1 MKRSSLMTFSVAAH
15 VAVAVGLGAI
25 QVRKSHTPT
34 PVELV
39 DVKRPPPEKEKP
51 PEEPPKPKPP
61 PSQRPVRPR
70 ASARAATPTQSSPT
84 PRLAGFDGMPDFG
97 VALSGT
103 GDGIAIPVA
112 DQEMA
117 PSPPPQVKTLAAPP
131 RLTKTTKACTDTLTK
146 PIPISV
152 PRPEFPP
159 AVRDFAG
166 DGKVRVRLTIDETG
180 QVVSAVILSGMRD
193 EFNEAALAA
202 ARRARFEPG
211 TQCGSPVA
219 AHFTIAMRF
228 SSG

>member
-1 MKRSSLMTFSVAAH
+1 MKRSSIMTFSIAAH

-39 DVKRPPPEKEKP
+39 DVKKPPPEKAKP
-51 PEEPPKPKPP
+51 PEEPPKPKPTLAP
-61 PSQRPVRPR
+61 KQARPRVAARTANPSQASTPR
-70 ASARAATPTQSSPT
+70 AT
-84 PRLAGFDGMPDFG
+84 GFEGMPDFG

-112 DQEMA
+112 DSEPA
-117 PSPPPQVKTLAAPP
+117 PPPPPQVKTLVAPQ
-131 RLTKTTKACTDTLTK
+131 RVAKATKECTATLVK
-146 PIPISV
+146 PVPVSV
-152 PRPEFPP
+152 PRPEFPTS
-159 AVRDFAG
+159 VRDFTG
-166 DGKVRVRLTIDETG
+166 DGKVRVKLTIDESG

-211 TQCGSPVA
+211 TQCGNPVT